1 MSLVSLFLALEQN
14 TARIVFKIRNRLKE
28 DIEENSR
35 KEKGK
40 RINEIPSGKDM
51 EYAEFL

>member
-1 MSLVSLFLALEQN
+1 MSSVRFFCLAAKYSQDCVQN
-14 TARIVFKIRNRLKE
+14 TEQVKE